1 MTNIMNNSHYACG
14 RFSRSYVRSMY
25 GNVPLQALLIMKLTI
40 LLTCVLS
47 FQSLAGVMAQ
57 KVDIQVNNQSFKSV
71 IQQLQR
77 QSGYSFVL
85 DEDYLAQA
93 RPVTLSLKGVEIL
106 DALPHVFADQ
116 PFDYQVEGKVVYF
129 SPRKNATPSTDLPD
143 EPMQQQPIT
152 GRVTDGEGNPL
163 DGVTVRVKG
172 TTTASTTGADGTYR
186 VVATGPEDF
195 LIFSNI
201 GFETHEVEI
210 ANQSVIN
217 VSLKAE
223 VSDLDEVVVVGYGTQ
238 KKADITGSVA
248 SVDGEEVVKSG
259 ATNITN
265 SLAGR
270 LPGITATN
278 NNGKPGSGSRI
289 TIRGVSTFGDNSNS
303 ALVVVDDVVRSLDQ
317 IDPNE
322 IASISILKDASAAAV
337 YGSRAANGVI
347 LVTTKRGKLGKPT
360 ISYNGFA
367 GIQNPTVYPELMS
380 GPEYAQTKNVA
391 RQNMGLPPAFSA
403 EEMEDI
409 LQGRVQEQNW
419 YDLTLNKRAFQTQQN
434 VSVNGGTDAVKYF
447 MSVGYLDQDGLYDN
461 LNHKRYS
468 ARSNVDARINK
479 NFNLSLDIDASRRNN
494 NGSGY
499 SPESIFSD
507 IMAAYPYDRLY
518 NPDGTIFYTREQHP
532 VEEIKTGYQRDQSDI
547 FQATFSARHEL
558 PFITGL
564 YLHGR
569 ASFGQEA
576 YTSKIYQVPI
586 LMNRQDDEGNTLEVY
601 PFGGWNGKTALTQQ
615 YSDYNTTTLNL
626 SLNYQRQFGD
636 HELGG
641 IVLFEQFD
649 AKSKQFSGFRTNFPA
664 NGLDE
669 LLYGGEEQKD
679 ANGESF
685 TDGRRS
691 YVARLKYAY
700 KDRYLLEASFR
711 ADGSVAFPTNNK
723 YGSFPAVSAGWKISD
738 ESFFRNSDGLSFVDQ
753 LKLRASYG
761 LVGNDRNVY
770 NVNSEREP
778 TFQYQQVYNL
788 SSPIISGTNAYASVT
803 PGVIPNP
810 NVTWE
815 SAAIANVGLDGAMW
829 NRLLSFELDFFYKR
843 TSNILL
849 SRIRSIPGT
858 LGAELPA
865 ENYAKVDN
873 KGFEVALTH
882 QNNINDLNYFVKAN
896 LGFAQSKVILL
907 DEPANIPDYLLQTGR
922 PLNFI
927 VGYKALGFFQS
938 DEEVADYYPQFNGGQ
953 KAGDVKF
960 ADINGDGVINADDRT
975 IISMDNSIP
984 KLLGGISFGGS
995 YKGFDL
1001 NVLFQGATRMKKMMY
1016 GRSRTFF
1023 NGGSHNNFRD
1033 LLDYW
1038 TPENRDA
1045 KYPRPW
1051 ENQHPNNSQE
1061 SSLYIRDA
1069 SYLRLRSIDLGYTF
1083 PQRIG
1088 QKLGAQS
1095 LRVYFS
1101 GTNLFLFDKMNM
1113 FDPEV
1118 ENTDGAYYPQQ
1129 RTLNFGINLSF

>member
-1 MTNIMNNSHYACG
+1 MTNIMNNSHYAND
-14 RFSRSYVRSMY
+14 RISLSYRRSIY
-25 GNVPLQALLIMKLTI
+25 GKVPLQALLIMKLTI

-47 FQSLAGVMAQ
+47 FQSLAGAMAQ
-57 KVDIQVNNQSFKSV
+57 KVDIQVKNTSFKSV

-77 QSGYSFVL
+77 QSGYSFIL
-85 DEDYLAQA
+85 DEGYLVQA
-93 RPVTLSLKGVEIL
+93 NPVTLSLKGVEIL
-106 DALPHVFADQ
+106 DALPYVFADQ
-116 PFDYQVEGKVVYF
+116 PFGYQVEGKVVYF
-129 SPRKNATPSTDLPD
+129 TSRKRVKPTMVLSAESV
-143 EPMQQQPIT
+143 QQRTVT
-152 GRVTDGEGNPL
+152 GRVTDTDGVPL
-163 DGVTVRVKG
+163 EGVTVRVKG
-172 TTTASTTGADGTYR
+172 ATTASTTNADGMYQI
-186 VVATGPEDF
+186 VASDPDNS
-195 LIFSNI
+195 LAFSAI
-201 GFETHEVEI
+201 GFETKELI
-210 ANQSVIN
+210 IGNQQIIDVL
-217 VSLKAE
+217 LKAE
-223 VSDLDEVVVVGYGTQ
+223 VSDLEEVVVVGYGTQ

-248 SVDGEEVVKSG
+248 SVDGQEVVKSA

-265 SLAGR
+265 ALAGR

-278 NNGKPGSGSRI
+278 GNGKPGSGSQI
-289 TIRGVSTFGDNSNS
+289 TIRGVSTFGDNS

-322 IASISILKDASAAAV
+322 IESISILKDASATAV

-347 LVTTKRGKLGKPT
+347 LVTTKRGKSGKPT

-367 GIQNPTVYPELMS
+367 GIQNPTIYPDLMS

-391 RQNMGLPPAFSA
+391 RQNMGLPPAYSE
-403 EEMEDI
+403 EEMQDI

-434 VSVNGGTDAVKYF
+434 VSVNGGTEAIKYF
-447 MSVGYLDQDGLYDN
+447 MSVGFMDQDGLYDN
-461 LNHKRYS
+461 LNFKRYN

-479 NFNLSLDIDASRRNN
+479 NFNLSLDIDASRRIN

-507 IMAAYPYDRLY
+507 IMAAYPYDKLY

-532 VEEIKTGYQRDQSDI
+532 VEEIKTGYQRGQSDI
-547 FQATFSARHEL
+547 FQATISAKHEL
-558 PFITGL
+558 PFIPGL
-564 YLHGR
+564 YVQGR
-569 ASFGQEA
+569 ASFGQDA

-586 LMNRQDDEGNTLEVY
+586 LMDRQDEEGNTLEVY
-601 PFGGWNGKTALTQQ
+601 PYGGWNGKTALTQQ

-626 SLNYQRQFGD
+626 SLNYQQQFGD
-636 HELGG
+636 HEVSG
-641 IVLFEQFD
+641 IVLVEQFD
-649 AKSKQFSGFRTNFPA
+649 AKSKEFSGFRTNFPA

-669 LLYGGEEQKD
+669 LLYGGQEQKD
-679 ANGESF
+679 ANGSSF

-691 YVARLKYAY
+691 FVARLQYAY

-711 ADGSVAFPTNNK
+711 SDGSVAFPTNNK
-723 YGSFPAVSAGWKISD
+723 YGNFPAVSAGWKLS
-738 ESFFRNSDGLSFVDQ
+738 EEAFFRNSDGLSFVDD

-770 NVNSEREP
+770 SGRVP

-788 SSPIISGTNAYASVT
+788 SSTIISGSNAYASVI
-803 PGVIPNP
+803 PGVLPNP

-815 SAAIANVGLDGAMW
+815 SAAIANLGLDGSMW
-829 NRLLSFELDFFYKR
+829 SRLLSFELDFFYKR

-858 LGAELPA
+858 IGAQLPA

-873 KGFEVALTH
+873 KGFEAALTH
-882 QNNINDLNYFVKAN
+882 QNNINSLSYFVKAN
-896 LGFAQSKVILL
+896 IGFAQSKVILL

-953 KAGDVKF
+953 KAGDVKY
-960 ADINGDGVINADDRT
+960 ADINGDGVVDADDRT
-975 IISMDNSIP
+975 IISMDNNIP
-984 KLLGGISFGGS
+984 KLLGGLSFGGS

-1001 NVLFQGATRMKKMMY
+1001 NVLFQGATRMKKMLY

-1045 KYPRPW
+1045 KFPRPW

-1069 SYLRLRSIDLGYTF
+1069 SYLRLRSIDFGYTF
-1083 PQRIG
+1083 PQNVSQR
-1088 QKLGAQS
+1088 LGTQS
-1095 LRVYFS
+1095 LRIYFS
-1101 GTNLFLFDKMNM
+1101 GTNIFLLDKMKM

-1129 RTLNFGINLSF
+1129 RTLNLGINLSF

>member
-1 MTNIMNNSHYACG
+1 
-14 RFSRSYVRSMY
+14 
-25 GNVPLQALLIMKLTI
+25 MKLII

-47 FQSLAGVMAQ
+47 LQSMAGAMAQ
-57 KVDIQVNNQSFKSV
+57 KVDIEVNNRSFKSV

-85 DEDYLAQA
+85 DEGYLMRAN
-93 RPVTLSLKGVEIL
+93 PVTLSLKGVEIL

-116 PFDYQVEGKVVYF
+116 PFGYRVVGNVVYF
-129 SPRKNATPSTDLPD
+129 SPKKNVRPAADLPD
-143 EPMQQQPIT
+143 QLMQQPKLIQQRTVT
-152 GRVTDGEGNPL
+152 GRVTDEEGNPL
-163 DGVTVRVKG
+163 EGVTVRVKG
-172 TTTASTTGADGTYR
+172 TAIAATTRADGLYDI
-186 VVATGPEDF
+186 VAPEQGHA
-195 LIFSNI
+195 LVFSNI
-201 GFETHEVEI
+201 GFKTNELEI
-210 ANQSVIN
+210 GDQRVIN
-217 VSLKAE
+217 VSLKAD
-223 VSDLDEVVVVGYGTQ
+223 VSDLEEVVVVGYGTQ
-238 KKADITGSVA
+238 KKADLTGSVA
-248 SVDGEEVVKSG
+248 TVEGQEVVKSG

-270 LPGITATN
+270 LPGITAVN
-278 NNGKPGSGSRI
+278 NNGKPGSGSQI
-289 TIRGVSTFGDNSNS
+289 MIRGVSTFGDNS
-303 ALVVVDDVVRSLDQ
+303 ALVVIDDIVRSLDQ

-322 IASISILKDASAAAV
+322 IESISILKDASATAV

-347 LVTTKRGKLGKPT
+347 LVTTKRGKAGKPT

-367 GIQNPTVYPELMS
+367 GIQNPTIYPALMT

-391 RQNMGLPPAFSA
+391 RQNMGLPPAYSD
-403 EEMEDI
+403 EEMQDI
-409 LQGRVQEQNW
+409 LQGKVQEQNW
-419 YDLTLNKRAFQTQQN
+419 YDLTLNKKAFQTQQN
-434 VSVNGGTDAVKYF
+434 IGVNGGTDAIKYF
-447 MSVGYLDQDGLYDN
+447 MSVGYMDQDGLYDN
-461 LNHKRYS
+461 LNYKRYT

-479 NFNLSLDIDASRRNN
+479 NFTLSLDIDASRRNN

-507 IMAAYPYDRLY
+507 IMAAYPYDKLY

-532 VEEIKTGYQRDQSDI
+532 VEEIKTGYQREQTDI
-547 FQATFSARHEL
+547 FQATISARHEL
-558 PFITGL
+558 RFIQGL
-564 YLHGR
+564 YLQGR

-576 YTSKIYQVPI
+576 NTAKTYQVPI
-586 LMNRQDDEGNTLEVY
+586 LMNRQDEAGNTIEVY
-601 PFGGWNGKTALTQQ
+601 PYGGWNGKTALSQQ

-636 HELGG
+636 HEVGG
-641 IVLFEQFD
+641 IVLVEQFD
-649 AKSKQFSGFRTNFPA
+649 AKSKEFSGFRTNFPA

-669 LLYGGEEQKD
+669 LLYGGQEQKD
-679 ANGESF
+679 ANGSSF

-691 YVARLKYAY
+691 FVGRLQYAY

-711 ADGSVAFPTNNK
+711 SDGSVAFPTSNK
-723 YGSFPAVSAGWKISD
+723 YGNFPAVSAGWKLS
-738 ESFFRNSDGLSFVDQ
+738 EEPFFRNSEGVSFVDN

-770 NVNSEREP
+770 NGRIP
-778 TFQYQQVYNL
+778 TFQYQQVYDL
-788 SSPIISGTNAYASVT
+788 SSTIISGSNAYTSVI
-803 PGVIPNP
+803 PGVLPNP

-815 SAAIANVGLDGAMW
+815 SAAIANVGLDGSMW
-829 NRLLSFELDFFYKR
+829 SRLLSFELDFFYKR

-849 SRIRSIPGT
+849 SRIRSIPAT
-858 LGAELPA
+858 IGAALPA

-882 QNNINDLNYFVKAN
+882 QNNINNLTYFVKAN
-896 LGFAQSKVILL
+896 MGFAQSKVILL

-938 DEEVADYYPQFNGGQ
+938 DEEVAGYYPQFNGGQ
-953 KAGDVKF
+953 KAGDVKY
-960 ADINGDGVINADDRT
+960 ADINGDKVIDAEDRT
-975 IISMDNSIP
+975 VISMDNNIP
-984 KLLGGISFGGS
+984 KLLGGLSFGGS

-1001 NVLFQGATRMKKMMY
+1001 NVLFQGATRMKKMLY

-1069 SYLRLRSIDLGYTF
+1069 SYLRLRSIDLGYTL
-1083 PQRIG
+1083 PKSIS
-1088 QKLGAQS
+1088 QKLGTQS

-1101 GTNLFLFDKMNM
+1101 GTNIFLFDKMKM

-1129 RTLNFGINLSF
+1129 RTLNLGINLSF